1 MSIFCD
7 PPASATKRHT
17 VRYIR
22 TYKEEHIQFLCPAMS
37 PTFHFQVKGAAV
49 KLVLVGDLASVVPRV
64 VFLGFDDVHFKGV
77 DLSEWHTC

>member
-1 MSIFCD
+1 
-7 PPASATKRHT
+7 
-17 VRYIR
+17 
-22 TYKEEHIQFLCPAMS
+22 MS

-64 VFLGFDDVHFKGV
+64 VFFGFDDVHFKGV